1 MREFC
6 RMVQQ
11 PLQNIQLGLKENWKQ
26 FTILV
31 IVNAFIGGMIGME
44 RSIFPQFAEEIF
56 GIESKT
62 AILSFITAF
71 GITKAIT
78 NYLTGRLANQ
88 FGRRNLLLFGWLLAI
103 PIPFLLIY
111 APSWG
116 WVIFANILLGMSQ
129 GLTWS
134 STVVMKIDLVGEK
147 DRGFAMGLNE
157 FAGYFAVGIIAFLSG
172 YLANRYGI
180 TPYPFYLGIVISTVG
195 FLLTLFFVKDT
206 QKFVKL
212 EAKKDTTLELKGVF
226 METSFKNKTLSSITQ
241 AGLVN
246 NLNDGMIWGLLP
258 ILLISINF
266 NTENIGI
273 LTAIYPAVWG
283 LGQLFTG
290 KMADVFSKKKML
302 FWGMLLQGFAI
313 LSIPLIS
320 DFFLFAGLMALLG
333 LGTALVY
340 PTFLAAIAEST
351 SPIQRAESIGTFR
364 LWRDLGY
371 AVGAVISGITAD
383 LFGVNY
389 AIVLIGII
397 TILSSLVIQIRYKN

>member
-1 MREFC
+1 MIEKR
-6 RMVQQ
+6 
-11 PLQNIQLGLKENWKQ
+11 LQKVKLGLKENWRQ
-26 FTILV
+26 FTLLV
-31 IVNAFIGGMIGME
+31 IVNGFVGAMIGME
-44 RSIFPQFAEEIF
+44 RAIFPQFAEEIF
-56 GIESKT
+56 GITSKS

-71 GITKAIT
+71 GLSKAAT
-78 NYLTGRLANQ
+78 NYLTGRLANR
-88 FGRRNLLLFGWLLAI
+88 FGRKNLLLFGWLLAL
-103 PIPFLLIY
+103 PIPFILIY
-111 APSWG
+111 AGSWN
-116 WVIFANILLGMSQ
+116 WVIFANVLLGISQ

-157 FAGYFAVGIIAFLSG
+157 FTGYFAVGIVAFLSS
-172 YLANRYGI
+172 YLADRYGI
-180 TPYPFYLGIVISTVG
+180 TPYPFYLGIGISIIG
-195 FLLTLFFVKDT
+195 FLLSLFFVRDT
-206 QKFVKL
+206 RAFVNQ
-212 EAKKDTTLELKGVF
+212 EAIKNKALPLKGVF
-226 METSFKNKTLSSITQ
+226 METSFQNKTLSSITQ

-258 ILLISINF
+258 ILLLSINF

-302 FWGMLLQGFAI
+302 FWGMLLQGLAI
-313 LSIPLIS
+313 LLIPLIN
-320 DFFLFAGLMALLG
+320 DFFLFAGIMAVLG

-389 AIVLIGII
+389 AIVLIGMI
-397 TILSSLVIQIRYKN
+397 TLLSSIVIQFRYQN